1 MKDCACDFDLCSQ
14 PRPPLLFAPN
24 VFVSRNDSS
33 GLRILLH
40 STNMA
45 DHKLVTFG
53 IDIGS
58 LTTDA
63 VVMRGADILSYAIV
77 PTLSNSEEAAVSAY
91 QSALELA
98 KLSRCDVAS
107 VVATGYGRG
116 SIDFADKTV
125 TEITCHAVG
134 ARRLFP
140 QAMSVIDIGGQDSKL
155 IRLSIEGR
163 VEDFAMNDKCAA
175 GTGRFLE
182 VMARALDADLESL
195 AELSACSTSDV
206 RISST
211 CTVFA
216 ESEVVALVAK
226 GVPKEDIIRGLH
238 CSVAERIYSMVARLR
253 AKPPFVMTGG
263 VAKNA
268 GVVAAL
274 EDRLAT
280 KLLLPDEPQV
290 VGALGAAIIALGG
303 RGSCRA

>member
-1 MKDCACDFDLCSQ
+1 
-14 PRPPLLFAPN
+14 
-24 VFVSRNDSS
+24 
-33 GLRILLH
+33 
-40 STNMA
+40 
-45 DHKLVTFG
+45 
-53 IDIGS
+53 
-58 LTTDA
+58 
-63 VVMRGADILSYAIV
+63 MRGDEMLSYAIV

-91 QSALELA
+91 ESALKLA
-98 KLSRCDVAS
+98 HVSRGDVAS

-140 QAMSVIDIGGQDSKL
+140 EAMSVIDIGGQDSKL
-155 IRLSIEGR
+155 IRLSPNGR

-182 VMARALDADLESL
+182 VMARALDTDLESL
-195 AELSACSTSDV
+195 AALSARSTSDV
-206 RISST
+206 RVSST

-238 CSVAERIYSMVARLR
+238 RSVAERIYSMVVRLR

-268 GVVAAL
+268 GVVAAI
-274 EDRLAT
+274 EERVGGGI
-280 KLLLPDEPQV
+280 LLPEEPQI
-290 VGALGAAIIALGG
+290 VGALGAAIVARG
-303 RGSCRA
+303 RNA